1 MNRAL
6 VFPGQGSQKIGMGKE
21 LFDNFSSAKEVFEE
35 VNDSL
40 SRNLTNIIFNGPQA
54 ELTLTK
60 NAQPAI
66 MCVSMAIMKILKKD
80 FNLDLNDHASYFA
93 GHSLGEYTALAAA
106 NSLSLSDTAKI
117 LYFRGEKMQEAS
129 QKFKTA
135 MAAFLGADIIKINEI
150 LMKSLSSNEVCNI
163 ANYNT
168 QSQIVLSGD
177 EVTIDKAIKLAG
189 EINIRAVKLQVSAP
203 FHSSYMKNAAR
214 ALQEK
219 LQKVSFNIP
228 ITQIVSNYK
237 ALPFENNI
245 EDIIDSLIKQ
255 TYSTVKWY
263 ESIMFIKNNDINQF
277 IEIGYGS
284 TLNSIIKRID
294 KENLVQSIY
303 KCPDIEKL
311 AKEIS

>member
-135 MAAFLGADIIKINEI
+135 MAGFE
-150 LMKSLSSNEVCNI
+150 S
-163 ANYNT
+163 
-168 QSQIVLSGD
+168 
-177 EVTIDKAIKLAG
+177 
-189 EINIRAVKLQVSAP
+189 R
-203 FHSSYMKNAAR
+203 
-214 ALQEK
+214 
-219 LQKVSFNIP
+219 
-228 ITQIVSNYK
+228 
-237 ALPFENNI
+237 PFE
-245 EDIIDSLIKQ
+245 
-255 TYSTVKWY
+255 
-263 ESIMFIKNNDINQF
+263 
-277 IEIGYGS
+277 
-284 TLNSIIKRID
+284 
-294 KENLVQSIY
+294 
-303 KCPDIEKL
+303 
-311 AKEIS
+311 